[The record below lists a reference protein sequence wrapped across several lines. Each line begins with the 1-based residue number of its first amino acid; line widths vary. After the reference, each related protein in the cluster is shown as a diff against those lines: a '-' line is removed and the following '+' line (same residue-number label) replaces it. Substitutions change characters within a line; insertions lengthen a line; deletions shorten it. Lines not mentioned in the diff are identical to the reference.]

1 MINMARSRHT
11 ITKSQSGKAP
21 RKRII
26 SKQAVSAS
34 QTINTKN
41 QISTP
46 TFHKRF
52 KPGANAIREIKKFQK
67 STDLLF
73 PKLPFQRMVRSMVL
87 GRSIDDT
94 GIRFQS
100 NAISTLQEAT
110 ERHLISFYEDA
121 YSCANHAKR
130 VTLMKKDLQLI
141 RRLKYAPFD
150 EL

>member
-1 MINMARSRHT
+1 MARSRHAV
-11 ITKSQSGKAP
+11 TKSQSGKAP
-21 RKRII
+21 RKRIV
-26 SKQAVSAS
+26 SKQAKAS
-34 QTINTKN
+34 TQ

-46 TFHKRF
+46 KTFHRRF
-52 KPGANAIREIKKFQK
+52 KPGVNAIREIKKFQK

-73 PKLPFQRMVRSMVL
+73 PKLPFQRMVRAMVIEK
-87 GRSIDDT
+87 SNQDT

-141 RRLKYAPFD
+141 RRLKYASFE
-150 EL
+150 ELICH